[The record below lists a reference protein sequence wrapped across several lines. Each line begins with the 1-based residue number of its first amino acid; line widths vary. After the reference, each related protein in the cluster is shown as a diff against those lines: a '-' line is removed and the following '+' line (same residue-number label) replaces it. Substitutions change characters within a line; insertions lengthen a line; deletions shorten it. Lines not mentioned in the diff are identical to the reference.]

1 MTFLHLGS
9 IQCPGRAE
17 LVMWDFGISFRFT
30 SYSTLACSH
39 PAWKRH
45 SFFLGP
51 AKERWGASSHPAY
64 KVSSGGKGARAYLWN
79 YGTKNWF
86 SVVIHTNIKKN
97 RTKWTLGCIIPD
109 ISMGG
114 EASPQDYRAS
124 FPCQPLVHLEQ
135 MLNNSFIYL
144 FMHLI
149 HAFIHTTFV
158 EYTFSAR

>member
-17 LVMWDFGISFRFT
+17 LGMWEDFGISFRFT
-30 SYSTLACSH
+30 SYSTLAHSH

-64 KVSSGGKGARAYLWN
+64 EVSSRAYLWN
-79 YGTKNWF
+79 DGTKNWF
-86 SVVIHTNIKKN
+86 LVVIHMNIKKN
-97 RTKWTLGCIIPD
+97 RPKWTLVCIIPH

-114 EASPQDYRAS
+114 EASPQYYKAS

-144 FMHLI
+144 FIHLI
-149 HAFIHTTFV
+149 HAFIHTAFV
-158 EYTFSAR
+158 EYILSAR